1 MCGLAGIFDL
11 REERVPDEALLAAMG
26 QRLFHRG
33 PDEGGTA
40 AGPGWGLVSRR
51 LAIIGVSDGH
61 MPMANE
67 DGALHLVFNG
77 EIYNHHALRERL
89 RQRGHQFRTHAD
101 TEVILHLYE
110 EKGVGLVEELEGMFA
125 FALVDE
131 RRQTVLLA
139 RDRLGQKPLHY
150 GFTGDGFLVFGS
162 ELQALLTV
170 PTLPRDLET
179 RALADY
185 FGLGYVPA
193 PRSIYRAVRQLPPAH
208 RLLVR
213 RGQETGPAERWWRLR
228 YEPKSDISFADAV
241 ERTRELVDQA
251 VATRLESE
259 VPLGAFLSGGLD
271 SSVIV
276 ACMQRHLDRPV
287 QSFTIGFSE
296 ARYDER
302 SAAATVAR
310 HVGTAHH
317 ERLAEPADAD
327 LLRQL
332 VRHYGEPYSDS
343 SLLPT
348 ALLSRFTREQ
358 VTVALSGDGGDEL
371 FGGYRRYQFMALHR
385 YLRLVPGPVRRGLA
399 RAALAVLPAAR
410 AGRTRLAE
418 LRRSL
423 GAFAQEPLACFAGFQ
438 EILSREATA
447 SLLSPIAGSWTGH
460 YLDEWEQLLAAGTA
474 RDSVERFLEL
484 DTACYLP
491 DDLHRKVDIA
501 SMAFSIEVR
510 APFMDRALQEF
521 VAGLP
526 REYKCGVR
534 YRKRLLQAIGAPLL
548 PAAICQRPKRGFG
561 VPVAEWLR
569 GGLCEQTRALAAD
582 LGTWD
587 RQGLLSPS
595 VVQTL
600 VDEHL
605 AGGQN
610 HAFALWA
617 LFCLRLWYEEV
628 DTL

>member
-11 REERVPDEALLAAMG
+11 REERTPDEALLAGMG

-40 AGPGWGLVSRR
+40 TGPGWGLASRR
-51 LAIIGVSDGH
+51 LAIIGISDGH

-67 DGALHLVFNG
+67 DGSLRLVFNG

-89 RQRGHQFRTHAD
+89 RQRGHVFRTHAD

-110 EKGVGLVEELEGMFA
+110 ERGAAVVEELEGMFA
-125 FALVDE
+125 LALVDE
-131 RRQTVLLA
+131 RQGTVLLA

-150 GFTGDGFLVFGS
+150 GFTSDGFLVFGS

-170 PTLPRDLET
+170 PTLPRELET

-193 PRSIYRAVRQLPPAH
+193 PRSIYRAVRQLPPGH
-208 RLLVR
+208 RVLVR
-213 RGQETGPAERWWRLR
+213 RGQEVGPAERWWCLD
-228 YEPKSDISFADAV
+228 YSPKLNLSFADAV

-251 VATRLESE
+251 VAARLESE

-271 SSVIV
+271 SSVVV
-276 ACMQRHLDRPV
+276 ACMQRHLAQPV
-287 QSFTIGFSE
+287 RSFTIGFAE

-302 SAAATVAR
+302 DAATTVAR
-310 HVGTAHH
+310 HVGTDHH
-317 ERLAEPADAD
+317 ERLAEPADAA

-385 YLRLVPGPVRRGLA
+385 YLRLVPGPLRRGLA
-399 RAALAVLPAAR
+399 RLLLAALPAER
-410 AGRTRLAE
+410 AGRTKRGE

-423 GAFAQEPLACFAGFQ
+423 AAFAQEPLACFAGFQ
-438 EILSREATA
+438 EILNRDVTSR
-447 SLLSPIAGSWTGH
+447 LLAPVAGSWTGH
-460 YLDEWEQLLAAGTA
+460 YLEDWERFLAAGTA
-474 RDSVERFLEL
+474 SDPVERFLEL

-521 VAGLP
+521 VATLP

-534 YRKRLLQAIGAPLL
+534 YRKRLLQAIGQPLL
-548 PAAICQRPKRGFG
+548 PESICQRSKRGFG

-569 GGLCEQTRALAAD
+569 GGLRDETRALAGD
-582 LGTWD
+582 LRSWD
-587 RQGLLSPS
+587 RRGLLDPAT
-595 VVQTL
+595 VQTL
-600 VDEHL
+600 VDDHL
-605 AGGQN
+605 AERQN
-610 HAFALWA
+610 HAFVLWA